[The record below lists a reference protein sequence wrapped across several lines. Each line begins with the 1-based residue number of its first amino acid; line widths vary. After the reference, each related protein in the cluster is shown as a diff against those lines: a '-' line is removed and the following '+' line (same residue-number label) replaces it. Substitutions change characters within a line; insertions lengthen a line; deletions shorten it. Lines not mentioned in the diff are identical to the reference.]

1 MNTTSPQLVA
11 TRVANLFERIHRE
24 QMAGLPLL
32 NKALS
37 VATLGFQEF
46 EGRILG
52 MLITPWMMSLVRFPG
67 PQDDWQA
74 QALGSK
80 HSVTFPNGNYRFLI
94 NVIDELGV
102 CQMHSLHSP
111 MHPFRNQ
118 AAAVSQATAFMDK
131 LLVIPP
137 GGCNM
142 TRSMK
147 NCSARFCAARRCPR
161 WTRMAVS
168 FQSAHRDSVNPTLAL
183 RRLLK

>member
-1 MNTTSPQLVA
+1 MNTTSPELVE

-37 VATLGFQEF
+37 VTTLGFQEF

-67 PQDDWQA
+67 PQDDWQE

-111 MHPFRNQ
+111 MHPFGNQ
-118 AAAVSQATAFMDK
+118 AAAIAAATAFMDK

-137 GGCNM
+137 GGVQHDPVDEELLGKILRGEKVPEM
-142 TRSMK
+142 DKDGSLITERPSRL
-147 NCSARFCAARRCPR
+147 SEP
-161 WTRMAVS
+161 
-168 FQSAHRDSVNPTLAL
+168 NPSLTETT
-183 RRLLK
+183 

>member
-1 MNTTSPQLVA
+1 MTTASPQLVE

-37 VATLGFQEF
+37 VTTLGFQEF

-52 MLITPWMMSLVRFPG
+52 MLITPWMMSLLLFPK
-67 PQDDWQA
+67 PQDDWQS

-80 HSVTFPNGNYRFLI
+80 NMISFPGGNYRFMI
-94 NVIDELGV
+94 NVIDVLGV

-111 MHPFRNQ
+111 MHRFGSQ
-118 AAAVSQATAFMDK
+118 DAAIAEATAFMDK

-137 GGCNM
+137 GGVQYDPVDEELLGKILRGEKVPQM
-142 TRSMK
+142 DKDGSLIPERPSRI
-147 NCSARFCAARRCPR
+147 SEP
-161 WTRMAVS
+161 
-168 FQSAHRDSVNPTLAL
+168 NPSLTETT
-183 RRLLK
+183 

>member
-1 MNTTSPQLVA
+1 MNTTSPQLVEA
-11 TRVANLFERIHRE
+11 RVANLFERIHRE

-137 GGCNM
+137 GGVQHDPVDEELLGKILRGEKVPEM
-142 TRSMK
+142 DKDGSLIPERPSRS
-147 NCSARFCAARRCPR
+147 SEP
-161 WTRMAVS
+161 
-168 FQSAHRDSVNPTLAL
+168 NPTLTETT
-183 RRLLK
+183 

>member
-1 MNTTSPQLVA
+1 MNTTSPQLVEA
-11 TRVANLFERIHRE
+11 RVANLFERIHRE

-137 GGCNM
+137 GGVQHDPVDEELLGKILRGEKVPEM
-142 TRSMK
+142 DKDGSLIAERPSRL
-147 NCSARFCAARRCPR
+147 SEP
-161 WTRMAVS
+161 
-168 FQSAHRDSVNPTLAL
+168 NPSLTETT
-183 RRLLK
+183 

>member
-137 GGCNM
+137 GGVQHDPVDEELLGKILRGEKVPEM
-142 TRSMK
+142 DKDGSLIPERPSRS
-147 NCSARFCAARRCPR
+147 SEP
-161 WTRMAVS
+161 
-168 FQSAHRDSVNPTLAL
+168 NPTLTETT
-183 RRLLK
+183 

>member
-1 MNTTSPQLVA
+1 MNATSPERMEA
-11 TRVANLFERIHRE
+11 RVASLFERIHRE

-37 VATLGFQEF
+37 VTTLGFQNF

-52 MLITPWMMSLVRFPG
+52 MLITPWMMSLLLFPK
-67 PQDDWQA
+67 PQDDWQS

-80 HSVTFPNGNYRFLI
+80 NMISFPGGNYRFMI

-111 MHPFRNQ
+111 MHRFGSQ
-118 AAAVSQATAFMDK
+118 DAAIAEATAFMDK

-137 GGCNM
+137 GGVQYDPVDEELLGKILRGEKVPAM
-142 TRSMK
+142 DKDGSLIEERPSIF
-147 NCSARFCAARRCPR
+147 SEP
-161 WTRMAVS
+161 
-168 FQSAHRDSVNPTLAL
+168 NPSLTETS
-183 RRLLK
+183 

>member
-1 MNTTSPQLVA
+1 MNTTSPQLVEA
-11 TRVANLFERIHRE
+11 RVANLFERIHRE

-137 GGCNM
+137 GGVQHDPVDEELLGKILRGEKVPEM
-142 TRSMK
+142 DKDRSLIPERP
-147 NCSARFCAARRCPR
+147 SRFSEP
-161 WTRMAVS
+161 
-168 FQSAHRDSVNPTLAL
+168 NPSLTETT
-183 RRLLK
+183 

>member
-137 GGCNM
+137 GGVQHDPVDEELLGKILRGEKVPEM
-142 TRSMK
+142 DKDGSLIPERPS
-147 NCSARFCAARRCPR
+147 RFSEP
-161 WTRMAVS
+161 
-168 FQSAHRDSVNPTLAL
+168 NPSLTETT
-183 RRLLK
+183 

>member
-1 MNTTSPQLVA
+1 MNAVAPDFYA

-46 EGRILG
+46 EGHILG
-52 MLITPWMMSLVRFPG
+52 MVITPWMMSLLRLPG
-67 PQDDWQA
+67 PQDEWQS

-80 HSVTFPNGNYRFLI
+80 HMIAFPSGNYRFLI

-111 MHPFRNQ
+111 MHPFGNQ
-118 AAAVSQATAFMDK
+118 AAAIAEAKNFLDK

-137 GGCNM
+137 QGVQYDPVDEELLGKIMRGEKVPEMDKDGNLIQE
-142 TRSMK
+142 RPSSM
-147 NCSARFCAARRCPR
+147 NESTP
-161 WTRMAVS
+161 AVTET
-168 FQSAHRDSVNPTLAL
+168 V
-183 RRLLK
+183 